1 MIASSCPI
9 CKRRLRF
16 REELLDR
23 GTPCPG
29 CHTELCLKPGICMT
43 VQALKSTW
51 IKPQRGGGNTAVA
64 APPQTR
70 KTTSSQVTVLLPT
83 TASPARGSRRLLRL
97 VVIAFVLLALT
108 GGGLAG
114 GAWFYLQ
121 SLNEAAPLSPYGADP
136 FNKSAKTNNE
146 PPAELTKLG
155 FVTLDGREV
164 RLEEFLGKRNVVLIM
179 MRGYNSQVCIYCT
192 AHTSRLLLNYKE
204 FVKRNA
210 EVLVVYPG
218 PKDKVPLLLK
228 SINNIKDAENPP
240 FPLLLDEDLRVVK
253 LLGIEADLAKPATY
267 IVDKQGQVRFAYVG
281 ATTSDRPALKVL
293 FDQLDALERQ

>member
-16 REELLDR
+16 RAELLDR
-23 GTPCPG
+23 ASPCPG
-29 CHTELCLKPGICMT
+29 CNTELCLKPGICMT
-43 VQALKSTW
+43 VQALKATW
-51 IKPQRGGGNTAVA
+51 IKPRYGGTTAVVTPIA
-64 APPQTR
+64 ARPGTF
-70 KTTSSQVTVLLPT
+70 SQVTVALPT
-83 TASPARGSRRLLRL
+83 PTAAPSATRRLVRML
-97 VVIAFVLLALT
+97 VIAVVLLGVT
-108 GGGLAG
+108 GAGLAG
-114 GAWFYLQ
+114 GAWWYLQ
-121 SLNEAAPLSPYGADP
+121 SFNETAPLSPFGADP
-136 FNKSAKTNNE
+136 FNKSAATNSE
-146 PPAELTKLG
+146 PPPELTKLG

-179 MRGYNSQVCIYCT
+179 MRGYNSQVCMYCT
-192 AHTSRLLLNYKE
+192 AHTSRLLVNHKE

-228 SINNIKDAENPP
+228 SIKNVADAENPP

-293 FDQLDALERQ
+293 FDQLDAIERP